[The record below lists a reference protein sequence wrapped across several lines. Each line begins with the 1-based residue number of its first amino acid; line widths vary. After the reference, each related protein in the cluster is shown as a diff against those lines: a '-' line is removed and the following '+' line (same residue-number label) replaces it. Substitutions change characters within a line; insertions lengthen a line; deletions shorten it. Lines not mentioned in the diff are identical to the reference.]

1 MPVVLL
7 LAAVAI
13 LAGVVVVALG
23 RGGELTPF
31 RADTAP
37 FRREFATAAQVA
49 SFRPPPAFF
58 GYSAQVT
65 DDALQR
71 IARSVAARDAELAR
85 LRSQVIALRRGALR
99 PGGPGGP
106 GGAGGPARPGGPAS
120 TDRSDRS
127 GGPGGRG
134 QPGGFTGGFAGHS
147 GGSAGPAGGS
157 GGAPGGFGGQP
168 RPDPSGQGE
177 TAAGEGRP

>member
-37 FRREFATAAQVA
+37 FRRELATAAQVA

-99 PGGPGGP
+99 PGGPAGP
-106 GGAGGPARPGGPAS
+106 GGPGGPARPGGPAS
-120 TDRSDRS
+120 TDRSDRP
-127 GGPGGRG
+127 GGPAGRG
-134 QPGGFTGGFAGHS
+134 QRGGFAGHS
-147 GGSAGPAGGS
+147 GGQVGGS
-157 GGAPGGFGGQP
+157 GGFGSPPGGVFGPPG
-168 RPDPSGQGE
+168 PDPSGPGE
-177 TAAGEGRP
+177 TATGEGRP